1 MTERRESG
9 GRHSGDIEL
18 ERRAILFHAKLAEL
32 KAAILATDNLDDCW
46 NIAVETAMASHWLW
60 DAKNRINAPDHWAAA
75 SAWGKIMFHAQGK
88 GEFSYSHGGPKFVQ
102 EIGTTVQITPSRS
115 KVILDMANSDPDAHR
130 QLKRFCGFAIAKK
143 PAPSSDDTTF
153 VLDDALNEWVY
164 SIFVEGRGVPKSK
177 KKGDYN
183 TKIINDAISFTV
195 QSLVDQGL
203 PVHKNQTKD
212 MSTNACE
219 VVAEV
224 LGLFLNGKFLSDTR
238 VKAIYYE
245 SDYPQASKY

>member
-1 MTERRESG
+1 MTESSDKEG
-9 GRHSGDIEL
+9 WHPTDIDL
-18 ERRAILFHAKLAEL
+18 DRRAEAFHEKLAEL
-32 KAAILATDNLDDCW
+32 KAAILATDNLDDVFQL
-46 NIAVETAMASHWLW
+46 ATQTAEASHWLW
-60 DAKNRINAPDHWAAA
+60 SAQQRINAPDHWAEVA
-75 SAWGKIMFHAQGK
+75 AWGTIIFHAQGK
-88 GEFSYSHGGPKFVQ
+88 GEFRYSHGEPKFVQ

-143 PAPSSDDTTF
+143 PAPSSDDTIF
-153 VLDDALNEWVY
+153 VLDNALNEWVY
-164 SIFVEGRGVPKSK
+164 SIFIEGRGVPKSK

-203 PVHKNQTKD
+203 PVHKNPTKD

-219 VVAEV
+219 VVAEIS
-224 LGLFLNGKFLSDTR
+224 GHFLNGKFLSDTR